1 MLENVFYGME
11 LHFYVPHT
19 YLTHL
24 TQKYKATNDL
34 LSLKRSAILVNYD
47 PKTTKFTPKTPS
59 SVQFSAYL
67 QFATTLN
74 CYFKFHIC
82 ECNISMYANR

>member
-1 MLENVFYGME
+1 MFHIYIL
-11 LHFYVPHT
+11 LK
-19 YLTHL
+19 THL

-59 SVQFSAYL
+59 SVQFLAYL

-74 CYFKFHIC
+74 CYFKFQIC